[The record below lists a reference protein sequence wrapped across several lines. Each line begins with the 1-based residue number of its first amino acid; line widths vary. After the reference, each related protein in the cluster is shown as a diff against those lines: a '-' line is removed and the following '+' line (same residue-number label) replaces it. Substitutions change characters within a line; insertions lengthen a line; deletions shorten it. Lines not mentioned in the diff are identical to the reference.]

1 MSENDVKILVCG
13 MSRSGSTLLVKVLKR
28 YFEKYHDKNM
38 RVFPGKYYYNASLTK
53 RMELARYRDYIAK
66 LHLRREKIRLND
78 PISDF
83 MKEFDLFFLTKRD
96 IRDALASEIISLK
109 SRELNRILKT
119 SKTIGQEKIEFIS
132 RTLHKEHNLWLR
144 ELCEWCNHEDLVFF
158 DWKYES
164 YKEDQIA
171 TFKSVFSYVK
181 TAYPFVHDL
190 TEGEIRDLLEEI
202 EKPVELSDIYNESV
216 DKATRRDRFRRIAL
230 HARERLSAFSSTGGK
245 VGYYK
250 QFFTEKHQKYIKEE
264 YKIWLRFN
272 GYIR

>member
-1 MSENDVKILVCG
+1 
-13 MSRSGSTLLVKVLKR
+13 
-28 YFEKYHDKNM
+28 

-202 EKPVELSDIYNESV
+202 EKPV
-216 DKATRRDRFRRIAL
+216 
-230 HARERLSAFSSTGGK
+230 
-245 VGYYK
+245 
-250 QFFTEKHQKYIKEE
+250 
-264 YKIWLRFN
+264 
-272 GYIR
+272 